1 MDYVSLS
8 KTIKNSLLWGSK
20 IAFLG
25 NSQKGNFDGLCKRA
39 KNDKKFFFPEKH
51 NCLFRKLLIT

>member
-8 KTIKNSLLWGSK
+8 KTMKNSLLWGSE

-25 NSQKGNFDGLCKRA
+25 NSQKGNFDVLYKRA
-39 KNDKKFFFPEKH
+39 KND
-51 NCLFRKLLIT
+51 

>member
-8 KTIKNSLLWGSK
+8 KTIKNTLLWGSK

-39 KNDKKFFFPEKH
+39 KNDEKIFFSREA
-51 NCLFRKLLIT
+51 